1 LNSGERVV
9 TDPRLESGGAL
20 VLTSY
25 VPSINPCSAGGTSN
39 LYVINYANG
48 GYFTTPQFDLNN
60 DGSINSGDQIGGA
73 NPVGMSLGSVFA
85 AAPTIRTANL
95 GSVGAIKLITESNDT
110 IQSVG
115 EKGSSKNRTAW
126 WEIRK

>member
-1 LNSGERVV
+1 V
-9 TDPRLESGGAL
+9 TDPRLESGGVL
-20 VLTSY
+20 VLSSY
-25 VPSINPCSAGGTSN
+25 VPSANVCSGGGTSN
-39 LYVINYANG
+39 LYMINYATG
-48 GYFTTPQFDLNN
+48 GSFTSPQFDFNK
-60 DGSINSGDQIGGA
+60 DGSINSGDSVGGS

-95 GSVGAIKLITESNDT
+95 GSIGAIKLITESNDT

-115 EKGSSKNRTAW
+115 EKGSSKSRTAW

>member
-1 LNSGERVV
+1 
-9 TDPRLESGGAL
+9 
-20 VLTSY
+20 
-25 VPSINPCSAGGTSN
+25 
-39 LYVINYANG
+39 VINYADG
-48 GYFTTPQFDLNN
+48 GYFSSPQFDLNN
-60 DGSINSGDQIGGA
+60 DGSINSGDQVGGA

-95 GSVGAIKLITESNDT
+95 GSVGAIKLITESNDS

-115 EKGSSKNRTAW
+115 EKGSSKSRTAW